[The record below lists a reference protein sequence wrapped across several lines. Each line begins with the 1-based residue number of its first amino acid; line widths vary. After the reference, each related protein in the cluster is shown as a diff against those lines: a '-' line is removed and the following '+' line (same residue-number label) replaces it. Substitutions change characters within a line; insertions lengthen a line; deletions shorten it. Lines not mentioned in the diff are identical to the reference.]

1 MKNENIKQIIC
12 KVGKEDRYNAC
23 PQCGRE
29 VYLCMDADG
38 DYCVGCLACDDCHVC
53 YDFKLC
59 SEQNKVD
66 ACRMV
71 WNIWATSG
79 AYFPEAL
86 EKIPVQQGE
95 YVITDTSDGFIEFA
109 GKRNEMFEFLEAR
122 EKLNDQAL
130 YMLYTILN
138 GSLISIGTSHLV
150 ELTLKHY
157 QEKQ

>member
-29 VYLCMDADG
+29 VYLYMDADG

-66 ACRMV
+66 ACRML

-79 AYFPEAL
+79 EYFPEAL
-86 EKIPVQQGE
+86 EKMSAKQGD
-95 YVITDTSDGFIEFA
+95 YIVTNAIDGFIEFA
-109 GKRNEMFEFLEAR
+109 GRLDEMYDFLEIQ
-122 EKLNDQAL
+122 KNLNDQAL
-130 YMLYTILN
+130 YMIYTIIN
-138 GSLISIGTSHLV
+138 GRLINHGTSHLI
-150 ELTLKHY
+150 ELTIRHY
-157 QEKQ
+157 KEKM